1 MSNAKAIQ
9 VLEVLKITL
18 SAARDARQPEPVEQ
32 LIPSELKNLR
42 AGIQIGIEAIER
54 EIRLLRNVAELEQPE
69 ASIAEV
75 GAEAALT
82 FDEDQ
87 QKG

>member
-18 SAARDARQPEPVEQ
+18 SAARDARQPESVEQ

-42 AGIQIGIEAIER
+42 TGIQIGIEAIER
-54 EIRLLRNVAELEQPE
+54 EIRLLRNVAEPEQSE
-69 ASIAEV
+69 ASIAEL

-87 QKG
+87 QSS